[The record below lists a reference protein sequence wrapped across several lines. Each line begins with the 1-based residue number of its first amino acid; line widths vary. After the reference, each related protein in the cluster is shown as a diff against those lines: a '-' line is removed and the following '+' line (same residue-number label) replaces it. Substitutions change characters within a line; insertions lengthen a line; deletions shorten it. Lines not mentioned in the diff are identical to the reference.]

1 MNQPIYPCLW
11 YDGQAKAAAELYGT
25 AFGDCRITGESP
37 VVVEFTLGD
46 QKFMGLNGGPQYRP
60 NPSLSFY
67 VTCEAPE
74 EIDRAWSVLAEG
86 GSVLMPLDSYPWSAR
101 YGWLQ
106 DRFGVSFQLAA
117 GRLKD
122 VGRKFAPML
131 TFTGAQAGRAEEA
144 IRYYTALFEPAS
156 IVGIKT
162 YGPGEGDAEGSVN
175 HAQFWLGEQVFM
187 AADSSAPHAF
197 GFGEGVSLVVSCRSQ
212 EEIDRY
218 WSRLS
223 EGGQEGMCG
232 WLKDRF
238 GVSWQV
244 VPAILGE
251 LLHDPARAPRVTA
264 AFLKMRKLDLETL
277 LRA

>member
-11 YDGQAKAAAELYGT
+11 YDGQARAAAELYGT
-25 AFGDCRITGESP
+25 AFDDCRITSESP
-37 VVVEFTLGD
+37 VAVEFTLGG

-60 NPSLSFY
+60 NPSISFY
-67 VTCEAPE
+67 ATFEVPE

-106 DRFGVSFQLAA
+106 DRFGVSFQLSA

-122 VGRKFAPML
+122 VGRKVAAML
-131 TFTGAQAGRAEEA
+131 TFTGSQAGRAEEA
-144 IRYYTALFEPAS
+144 VRYYAALFEPSS
-156 IVGIKT
+156 IVGIKK

-187 AADSSAPHAF
+187 ATDSSAPHGFA
-197 GFGEGVSLVVSCRSQ
+197 FGEGVSLVVSCRSQ

-251 LLHDPARAPRVTA
+251 LMRDPVRAPRVTA
-264 AFLKMRKLDLETL
+264 AFLKMRKFDLETL

>member
-1 MNQPIYPCLW
+1 MTKLIYPCLW
-11 YDGQAKAAAELYGT
+11 YDGQARAAAELYGT
-25 AFGDCRITGESP
+25 AFGDCQIVSEGP
-37 VVVEFTLGD
+37 VVVEFTLAG
-46 QKFMGLNGGPQYRP
+46 QSFMGLNGGPQYRP
-60 NPSLSFY
+60 NPSISFY
-67 VTCEAPE
+67 VTCEALE
-74 EIDRAWSVLAEG
+74 EVDRAFGVLAEG
-86 GSVLMPLDSYPWSAR
+86 GSVLMPLDRYPWSAR

-117 GRLKD
+117 GSLKN

-144 IRYYTALFEPAS
+144 VRFYTSLFESSS
-156 IVGIKT
+156 IVGIKK
-162 YGPGEGDAEGSVN
+162 YGPGEGGAEGSVN

-187 AADSSAPHAF
+187 AIDSPAPHGFA
-197 GFGEGVSLVVSCRSQ
+197 FGEGVSLVVSCRSQ

-218 WSRLS
+218 WSRLTD
-223 EGGQEGMCG
+223 GGQESMCG

-251 LLHDPARAPRVTA
+251 LLRDPARAPGVSA
-264 AFLKMRKLDLETL
+264 AFLKMRKFDLETL